1 MATPHATRRADP
13 APDAIYGARLRHERY
28 IASILL
34 GVVALGGA
42 IVGWRILTVEAA
54 SGWRILAVIAAI
66 AAYYTTVLFERR
78 LVRSKVWFRTTLEV
92 SAVSLVL
99 MLDAAA
105 GPDFLFTSSTSS
117 VYLLTVAISCLRLD
131 TSISIYAAVLAIT
144 QQLAIYLY
152 VFVVKGAELPLMG
165 GAVSRQR
172 MFQELGFR
180 LGVVSLI
187 GVLGV
192 LLARTLKR
200 EIRQAADEARVRAA
214 FGSYVD
220 RRVMKRVL
228 AGDLKMEPE
237 RRIITVMFVD
247 IRNFTGLTES
257 SDPAELFA
265 MLNDTLDAFAAIVQ
279 RQGGIVNKFLGDGLM
294 AIFGAPEAQA
304 DHPRRSIRTALLVA
318 EEARKR
324 CETETFPNLAIG
336 IGIHT
341 GETIVGDIGGKR
353 REYTAIGDVVNVA
366 ARVESANKEL
376 GTTILITR
384 AMKDAV
390 GNDVD
395 TRETPPVSLRGR
407 VGQIE
412 LFEVRGMREDITKS
426 VKVKSEPKS
435 AAGGVT

>member
-1 MATPHATRRADP
+1 MEALGKADP
-13 APDAIYGARLRHERY
+13 IYGARLRHERY
-28 IASILL
+28 IAVIVL
-34 GVVALGGA
+34 ALAVLSTA
-42 IVGWRILTVEAA
+42 IVGWRILTVEST
-54 SGWRILAVIAAI
+54 SGIRILAFIAVISV
-66 AAYYTTVLFERR
+66 YYTRVLFERR
-78 LVRSKVWFRTTLEV
+78 LVRAKLWFRTTLEV
-92 SAVSLVL
+92 SGASLVL
-99 MLDAAA
+99 TLDAAA
-105 GPDFLFTSSTSS
+105 GPDFLFTSSASY
-117 VYLLTVAISCLRLD
+117 VYLLAVAISCLRLD
-131 TSISIYAAVLAIT
+131 TMISAYAAVIAIVE
-144 QQLAIYLY
+144 QLAIYLY
-152 VFVVKGAELPLMG
+152 VFEVKGAELPIMG
-165 GAVSRQR
+165 GAISRPR

-180 LGVVSLI
+180 LGVCALI
-187 GVLGV
+187 GVLGF

-200 EIRQAADEARVRAA
+200 EITQAAEEARVRAA

-324 CETETFPNLAIG
+324 CEAKSFPNLAIG

-390 GNDVD
+390 GDDVE

-435 AAGGVT
+435 ADAPA

>member
-1 MATPHATRRADP
+1 VPTLRRTDP
-13 APDAIYGARLRHERY
+13 IYGARLRHERY
-28 IASILL
+28 IAGIVL
-34 GVVALGGA
+34 GVAALGSV
-42 IVGWRILTVEAA
+42 IVGWRILTVEAK
-54 SGWRILAVIAAI
+54 SGFRILAFIGVVV
-66 AAYYTTVLFERR
+66 AYYTSVLFERR

-92 SAVSLVL
+92 SGASLVL
-99 MLDAAA
+99 ILDAAA
-105 GPDFLFTSSTSS
+105 GPDFLFTSSTSY
-117 VYLLTVAISCLRLD
+117 VYLLAVVVSCLRLD
-131 TSISIYAAVLAIT
+131 TVISVYAAVLAIV

-152 VFVVKGAELPLMG
+152 VFVVQRAELPLMG
-165 GAVSRQR
+165 GAISRPR
-172 MFQELGFR
+172 MYQELGFR
-180 LGVVSLI
+180 LGVLAMI
-187 GVLGV
+187 GVLGF

-200 EIRQAADEARVRAA
+200 EITQAADEARVRAA

-220 RRVMKRVL
+220 RRVVKRVL

-304 DHPRRSIRTALLVA
+304 DHPRRAIRTALLVA

-324 CETETFPNLAIG
+324 CDEKSFPNLAIG

-390 GNDVD
+390 GNDID

-426 VKVKSEPKS
+426 VKLKSESDS
-435 AAGGVT
+435 ADAPAA